1 MKKGPRNSI
10 VFCTSKEY
18 GTVITAASYGV
29 DHGEH
34 MATIIGTIV
43 SQNTLDYFVKIF
55 VIDEQ
60 TKVFIVANSDSFTR
74 KVRSVAFDLLADE
87 DSMVAGADID
97 LCEDEKMNI
106 IGLVDSTVEAIEIS
120 YAALASQEGE

>member
-29 DHGEH
+29 DHGEY
-34 MATIIGTIV
+34 MATIVGTIV
-43 SQNTLDYFVKIF
+43 SQNTLDCFVKIF

-60 TKVFIVANSDSFTR
+60 TKIFIVANSDSFTR
-74 KVRSVAFDLLADE
+74 KVRSVAFDLLDD
-87 DSMVAGADID
+87 DSMAAGADID
-97 LCEDEKMNI
+97 LCEDEPVNI
-106 IGLVDSTVEAIEIS
+106 AGLVDSTLEAIELS
-120 YAALASQEGE
+120 YSALASQGE